1 MQKGKTLEQVE
12 AGLWKQLDDLKQN
25 PPSAAEIERVRA
37 QMIAGMVYEKD
48 SIAAQASSIGQL
60 ESVGLSWKLI
70 DQDLEALK
78 AVTPDDIQKAARTYF
93 TPSRLT
99 LAQVLPV
106 KAEGRPVMSE
116 RTGLRYGLLGLI
128 VIALLAALAYFVAR
142 PTQTPAAAHAAAVE
156 ENQLQSLKDVAKQA
170 PVHRKLDIQEW
181 KTAEGAKVLFVEA
194 HELPMFD
201 LRLTFA
207 AGAARTPAPPACRC

>member
-1 MQKGKTLEQVE
+1 M
-12 AGLWKQLDDLKQN
+12 WKQLDDLKQN

-93 TPSRLT
+93 TRR
-99 LAQVLPV
+99 A
-106 KAEGRPVMSE
+106 
-116 RTGLRYGLLGLI
+116 
-128 VIALLAALAYFVAR
+128 
-142 PTQTPAAAHAAAVE
+142 
-156 ENQLQSLKDVAKQA
+156 
-170 PVHRKLDIQEW
+170 
-181 KTAEGAKVLFVEA
+181 
-194 HELPMFD
+194 
-201 LRLTFA
+201 
-207 AGAARTPAPPACRC
+207 

>member
-1 MQKGKTLEQVE
+1 
-12 AGLWKQLDDLKQN
+12 
-25 PPSAAEIERVRA
+25 
-37 QMIAGMVYEKD
+37 MIAGMVYEKD

-106 KAEGRPVMSE
+106 KAEEKEARHGE

-142 PTQTPAAAHAAAVE
+142 PPDPGGGPCRGGRGKPVAV
-156 ENQLQSLKDVAKQA
+156 
-170 PVHRKLDIQEW
+170 
-181 KTAEGAKVLFVEA
+181 AEG
-194 HELPMFD
+194 
-201 LRLTFA
+201 RRQ
-207 AGAARTPAPPACRC
+207 AGAGPSQAGHPGMEDRRRCQGTVRRSP

>member
-1 MQKGKTLEQVE
+1 
-12 AGLWKQLDDLKQN
+12 
-25 PPSAAEIERVRA
+25 PSAAEIERVRA

-106 KAEGRPVMSE
+106 KAEE
-116 RTGLRYGLLGLI
+116 
-128 VIALLAALAYFVAR
+128 
-142 PTQTPAAAHAAAVE
+142 
-156 ENQLQSLKDVAKQA
+156 K
-170 PVHRKLDIQEW
+170 
-181 KTAEGAKVLFVEA
+181 
-194 HELPMFD
+194 
-201 LRLTFA
+201 
-207 AGAARTPAPPACRC
+207 

>member
-1 MQKGKTLEQVE
+1 VQLEPARKPLELAEPGERRLKLYVRTQLPNLIMGFNVPSLGSSENPREVNALRLIGALLDGGYSARLASRLERGEELVAGASTYYDAFNRGDSLFVLSATPNVQKGKTLEQVE

-106 KAEGRPVMSE
+106 KAEE
-116 RTGLRYGLLGLI
+116 KE
-128 VIALLAALAYFVAR
+128 AR
-142 PTQTPAAAHAAAVE
+142 
-156 ENQLQSLKDVAKQA
+156 
-170 PVHRKLDIQEW
+170 
-181 KTAEGAKVLFVEA
+181 
-194 HELPMFD
+194 HE
-201 LRLTFA
+201 
-207 AGAARTPAPPACRC
+207 

>member
-1 MQKGKTLEQVE
+1 M
-12 AGLWKQLDDLKQN
+12 
-25 PPSAAEIERVRA
+25 RA

-93 TPSRLT
+93 TLSRLT

-106 KAEGRPVMSE
+106 KAEE
-116 RTGLRYGLLGLI
+116 KE
-128 VIALLAALAYFVAR
+128 AR
-142 PTQTPAAAHAAAVE
+142 
-156 ENQLQSLKDVAKQA
+156 
-170 PVHRKLDIQEW
+170 
-181 KTAEGAKVLFVEA
+181 
-194 HELPMFD
+194 HE
-201 LRLTFA
+201 
-207 AGAARTPAPPACRC
+207 